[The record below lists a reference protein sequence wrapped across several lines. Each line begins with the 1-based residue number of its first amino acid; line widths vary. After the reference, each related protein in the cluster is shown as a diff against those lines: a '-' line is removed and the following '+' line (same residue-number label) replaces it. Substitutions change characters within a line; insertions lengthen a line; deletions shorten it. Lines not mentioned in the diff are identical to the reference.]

1 MGPKATYRTRTYVRN
16 GRVARTRS
24 VPGVHLE
31 RSLLEAGAELVGG
44 VDEVGV
50 GAWAGPLAVGA
61 VVLRPDRRLYK
72 IRDSK
77 LLDADRRE
85 FLAARVRQRCLAW
98 SVGLA
103 WPDEID
109 AVGLSE
115 AQRRAAAR
123 AQAGLAV
130 CPDVLLVDGKWNFVE
145 GRSRMVVRGDC
156 ESLSIAAA
164 SIVAKV
170 ARDRL
175 MCQLSGL
182 YPPYELSS
190 NKGYPSPRHKW
201 ALAAFGPS
209 PIHRRLFA
217 PIQKLL
223 DEGVPGRLLPPRAAT
238 RTAGTEYDAGADKE
252 DNRRER

>member
-1 MGPKATYRTRTYVRN
+1 MGPKATYRTRAFVRN
-16 GRVARTRS
+16 GRPARTPR
-24 VPGVHLE
+24 VPGVRRE
-31 RSLLEAGAELVGG
+31 RLLRDEGAAVVCG

-61 VVLRPDRRLYK
+61 VVLPPDRRLYK
-72 IRDSK
+72 VRDSK
-77 LLDADRRE
+77 LVDVDRRE
-85 FLAARVRQRCLAW
+85 FLAGRIRERSVAW
-98 SVGLA
+98 SVGLT

-123 AQAGLAV
+123 ALGALALR
-130 CPDVLLVDGKWNFVE
+130 PDVFLVDGRWDFV
-145 GRSRMVVRGDC
+145 GKAVGKVVNVVRGDAEC
-156 ESLSIAAA
+156 LSIAAA

-175 MCQLSGL
+175 MCELSAL
-182 YPPYELSS
+182 YPCYELAS

-217 PIQKLL
+217 PVQKLL
-223 DEGVPGRLLPPRAAT
+223 DDGVPGRLLP
-238 RTAGTEYDAGADKE
+238 AG
-252 DNRRER
+252 

>member
-1 MGPKATYRTRTYVRN
+1 
-16 GRVARTRS
+16 
-24 VPGVHLE
+24 
-31 RSLLEAGAELVGG
+31 
-44 VDEVGV
+44 VDEVGI

-61 VVLRPDRRLYK
+61 VVLCPDRRLYK

-77 LLDADRRE
+77 LLDPERRE
-85 FLAARVRQRCLAW
+85 FLAARVRQSCLAW
-98 SVGLA
+98 SVGLS

-109 AVGLSE
+109 ALGLSE
-115 AQRRAAAR
+115 AQRRAAGR

-130 CPDVLLVDGKWNFVE
+130 RPDVFLVDGKWNFV
-145 GRSRMVVRGDC
+145 GAGSRMVVRGDC
-156 ESLSIAAA
+156 ESISIAAA

-175 MCQLSGL
+175 MCELAGL
-182 YPPYELSS
+182 YPFYELAS

-223 DEGVPGRLLPPRAAT
+223 DEGVPGRLLPPGRA
-238 RTAGTEYDAGADKE
+238 GG
-252 DNRRER
+252 

>member
-16 GRVARTRS
+16 GRVARTPR

-31 RSLLEAGAELVGG
+31 RSLLQEGAGLVGG
-44 VDEVGV
+44 VDEVGI

-77 LLDADRRE
+77 LLDPDRRE
-85 FLAARVRQRCLAW
+85 FLAARVRESCLAW

-109 AVGLSE
+109 ALGLSE
-115 AQRRAAAR
+115 AQRRAAGR

-130 CPDVLLVDGKWNFVE
+130 RPDVFLVDGKWNFVG

-175 MCQLSGL
+175 MCELAGL
-182 YPPYELSS
+182 YPFYELAS

-209 PIHRRLFA
+209 PIHRRLFT
-217 PIQKLL
+217 PIRKLL
-223 DEGVPGRLLPPRAAT
+223 DEGIPGRLLPPGCGGDC
-238 RTAGTEYDAGADKE
+238 AGG
-252 DNRRER
+252 

>member
-1 MGPKATYRTRTYVRN
+1 MFRGVGPKATYRTRAFTRK
-16 GRVARTRS
+16 GRVVHTPR

-31 RSLLEAGAELVGG
+31 RGLIAEGADLVGG

-61 VVLRPDRRLYK
+61 VVLRPDRRMYK

-77 LLDADRRE
+77 LLDPARRE
-85 FLAARVRQRCLAW
+85 FLAGRVRESCLAW
-98 SVGLA
+98 SVGLT

-109 AVGLSE
+109 CVGLSE

-130 CPDVLLVDGKWNFVE
+130 SPDVFLVDGKWNFV
-145 GRSRMVVRGDC
+145 GASARMVVRGDC
-156 ESLSIAAA
+156 ESVSIAAA

-170 ARDRL
+170 ARDQL
-175 MCQLSGL
+175 MCELARL
-182 YPPYELSS
+182 YPPYELAS

-217 PIQKLL
+217 PVQKLL
-223 DEGVPGRLLPPRAAT
+223 DDGVPGRLLTPAPLAVTWEA
-238 RTAGTEYDAGADKE
+238 RTG
-252 DNRRER
+252 

>member
-16 GRVARTRS
+16 GRLARTPR
-24 VPGVHLE
+24 VPGTRLE
-31 RSLLEAGAELVGG
+31 RSLIEEGAGLVGG
-44 VDEVGV
+44 VDEVGI

-77 LLDADRRE
+77 LLDPERRE
-85 FLAARVRQRCLAW
+85 FLAARVRESCLAW

-109 AVGLSE
+109 ALGLSE
-115 AQRRAAAR
+115 AQRRAAGR

-130 CPDVLLVDGKWNFVE
+130 RPDVFLVDGKWNFV
-145 GRSRMVVRGDC
+145 GAGSRMVVRGDC
-156 ESLSIAAA
+156 ESVSIAAA

-175 MCQLSGL
+175 MCELARL
-182 YPPYELSS
+182 YPFYALAS
-190 NKGYPSPRHKW
+190 NKGYPSPRHRW
-201 ALAAFGPS
+201 GLAAFGPS
-209 PIHRRLFA
+209 PVHRRLFT

-223 DEGVPGRLLPPRAAT
+223 DEGVPGRLLPPGRAA
-238 RTAGTEYDAGADKE
+238 G
-252 DNRRER
+252 